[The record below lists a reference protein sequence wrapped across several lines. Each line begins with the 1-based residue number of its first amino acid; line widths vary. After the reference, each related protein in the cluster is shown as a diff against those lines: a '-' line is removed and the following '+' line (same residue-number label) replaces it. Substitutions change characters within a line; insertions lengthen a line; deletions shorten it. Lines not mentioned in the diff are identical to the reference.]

1 MTYPARSAERFN
13 SHEDVGRDL
22 IVRRT
27 RAAMRD
33 RKGADLSRE
42 DIARYA
48 GVTPALISYYFP
60 DRSSLFEAIAGPIIG
75 RYGDDVRQAIDADQ
89 ALNERLKGLIRVYL
103 AVHYR
108 ERHLLDFYIGSAR
121 KGGKDFNLALLT
133 QIQAAAVAFVGE
145 LLDGNCLLGECPH
158 AVQST
163 LWGMCKQI
171 ALRSEDE
178 RPAGPSVDDRI
189 ASETEL
195 LYDFFMNGV
204 AIVLPTGPML
214 QVAGLDGATA
224 AASTRSGSWK

>member
-33 RKGADLSRE
+33 RKGAVLSRE
-42 DIARYA
+42 DIAKSA

-60 DRSSLFEAIAGPIIG
+60 DRSSLFETVAGPIIG
-75 RYGDDVRQAIDADQ
+75 RYSDDVRQAIDADQ
-89 ALNERLKGLIRVYL
+89 ALKERLKGLISVYL

-108 ERHLLDFYIGSAR
+108 ERHLLDFYVKFAR
-121 KGGKDFNLALLT
+121 KSGKESNLALLT

-145 LLDGNCLLGECPH
+145 LLDGECLLGDCPH
-158 AVQST
+158 EVQST
-163 LWGMCKQI
+163 LWGMCKQV
-171 ALRSEDE
+171 ALRSEDGK
-178 RPAGPSVDDRI
+178 PTGPPVDERI
-189 ASETEL
+189 ASETDL

-204 AIVLPTGPML
+204 AIVLPTSPML
-214 QVAGLDGATA
+214 QV
-224 AASTRSGSWK
+224 SQV